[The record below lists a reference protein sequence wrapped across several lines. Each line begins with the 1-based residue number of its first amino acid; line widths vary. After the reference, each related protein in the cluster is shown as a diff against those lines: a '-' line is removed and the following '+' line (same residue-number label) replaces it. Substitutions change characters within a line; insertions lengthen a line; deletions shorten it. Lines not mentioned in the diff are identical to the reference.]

1 MDLQEHIADYFEGH
15 ILEDVCWDEEASEA
29 GSEGIVVTAI
39 SPGPQ
44 SELWTYVSRGASS
57 RGFNAKRRLEFV
69 IQAEEPD
76 PRLVELVGMSCQY
89 HHAEGLA
96 VGFTFPVGEPVLPE
110 SQLDHILVSIPYQ
123 FDEEFED
130 CGEGDDLVQYVWL
143 LPITREE
150 REFKVKEGLEAL
162 EQLFE
167 DAEVPYWDA
176 WRDSVTASA

>member
-1 MDLQEHIADYFEGH
+1 MELQKHIEGYFEGH
-15 ILEDVCWDEEASEA
+15 ILEEVQWGAASPYPVIEHV
-29 GSEGIVVTAI
+29 VVTVI

-44 SELWTYVSRGASS
+44 SELWTYISRGASDP
-57 RGFNAKRRLEFV
+57 GVNDKRRLEFI

-76 PRLVELVGMSCQY
+76 PRLVEVVGMSCYY
-89 HHAEGLA
+89 HQSVGLG
-96 VGFTFPVGEPVLPE
+96 VGFTFPVGEPVLPD

-123 FDEEFED
+123 FDSEFEECSNED
-130 CGEGDDLVQYVWL
+130 ELVQFVWL

-162 EQLFE
+162 EQAFE

-176 WRDSVTASA
+176 WRDSVISAE